1 MSYNIKI
8 TDFLHELS
16 SDAPTPGGGG
26 VAALTGALS
35 AALCSMVANLTTGK
49 KKYAEYQ
56 EDIQRI
62 IEDSTKAQERLFA
75 LIEKDALCFEPLS
88 KAYSI
93 PKEDPSRCE
102 ILENALRTA
111 ASSPCEILDES
122 LKIIALFEELCYK
135 GSRLALSDVG
145 VAATLCESTIKS
157 SLLNIYINT
166 KLMTD
171 KDYAQK
177 LNTQY
182 SEKARIGIQHCQEV
196 YNKVQ
201 EGTIIK

>member
-1 MSYNIKI
+1 MNDNIKM
-8 TDFLHELS
+8 TDFLWELS
-16 SDAPTPGGGG
+16 SEAPTPGGGG
-26 VAALTGALS
+26 VAALAGALS

-56 EDIQRI
+56 KDIERI
-62 IEDSTKAQERLFA
+62 IDDSTNAYKKMFS
-75 LIEKDALCFEPLS
+75 LISKDAQCFEPLS

-93 PKEDPSRCE
+93 PKDDPTRQDV
-102 ILENALRTA
+102 LENALKTA
-111 ASSPCEILDES
+111 ASAPCEILDEA
-122 LKIIALFEELCYK
+122 LNIIALFEELCIK

-166 KLMTD
+166 KLMSD
-171 KDYAQK
+171 KAYAQE
-177 LNTQY
+177 LNKQY
-182 SEKARIGIQHCQEV
+182 SEKAADGIQRCIEI

-201 EGTIIK
+201 EAL